1 MADTFTSNL
10 NLTKPAVGSSS
21 NTWGG
26 KLNANLDAVDA
37 KFAGTT
43 GSVVLRN
50 ANSQSVIAGIRPDS
64 ASGTD
69 QAGTDVNIAA
79 GSSTGNAAGGNLN
92 LQTAPASGSSG
103 SAVNAPTTRV
113 SVLTNGNVTMTNDL
127 AVTGAISCA
136 TMTIG
141 GLAPD
146 TFPSG
151 TRMVFQ
157 QTSAP
162 TGWTKST
169 DSGFNNAVFR
179 VVTGSVGSTTDK
191 SGGSV
196 AFTNV
201 FQSVTPAGDVQT
213 SITGSIDGHPLA
225 VSEMPAHRHF
235 IAANITGDALGN
247 LTASNSVRRGGH
259 QELLSNNSEDYH
271 LGGAGSND
279 ATIGRT
285 SSKGNGAAHTH
296 GITGLGADSQ
306 FTGTAMDF
314 DVKYVDIIV
323 AQKD

>member
-146 TFPSG
+146 TFASG
-151 TRMVFQ
+151 TRMLFQ
-157 QTSAP
+157 QSSAP
-162 TGWTKST
+162 TGWTKQA
-169 DSGFNNAVFR
+169 DNNDKALR
-179 VVTGSVGSTTDK
+179 VVSGSVST
-191 SGGSV
+191 GGSV
-196 AFTNV
+196 AFSTA
-201 FQSVTPAGDVQT
+201 FASQTPAGTVST
-213 SITGSIDGHPLA
+213 S
-225 VSEMPAHRHF
+225 VSGTVGDTVLSVAQLPAHTHNIFGNQSRTDTSLSSTSV
-235 IAANITGDALGN
+235 IAKKSAGGLGN
-247 LTASNSVRRGGH
+247 
-259 QELLSNNSEDYH
+259 EDYT
-271 LGGAGSND
+271 LCEATVA
-279 ATIGRT
+279 ATIGQT
-285 SSKGNGAAHTH
+285 SSVGSGASHTH
-296 GITGLGADSQ
+296 S
-306 FTGTAMDF
+306 FTGSGSSTFSGSAMNF
-314 DVKYVDIIV
+314 AVQYVDVIV

>member
-1 MADTFTSNL
+1 MTDTFTSNL

-37 KFAGTT
+37 KFAGTS

-50 ANSQSVIAGIRPDS
+50 ANSQSVIAGMRPDS

-103 SAVNAPTTRV
+103 NAVNAPTTRV

-136 TMTIG
+136 TLTIG

-157 QTSAP
+157 QTNAP

-201 FQSVTPAGDVQT
+201 FQSVTPAGSVAT
-213 SITGSIDGHPLA
+213 SITGSIDGHA
-225 VSEMPAHRHF
+225 ITVSQMPAHRHF
-235 IAANITGDALGN
+235 IAANITNNNTTL
-247 LTASNSVRRGGH
+247 LSASNQAKRGGH
-259 QELLSNNSEDYH
+259 TELASNNNEDYH
-271 LGGAGSND
+271 LGGVATD
-279 ATIGRT
+279 ATVGRT
-285 SSKGNGAAHTH
+285 SSKGSGNTHTH
-296 GITGLGADSQ
+296 GISGLGASSA
-306 FTGTAMDF
+306 FTGTAIDF